1 MRNLQ
6 GAAKAL
12 TLCPYRLRYLGM
24 LYQMAEVAE
33 MEVVVPEKENR
44 FCVDG
49 GRRGCW
55 GSAVQRLAQALFLQ
69 FCDDV
74 LRSVGGSWSAGGSWS
89 DDAGGGCCEPAMSAA
104 E

>member
-1 MRNLQ
+1 MRSLQ

-12 TLCPYRLRYLGM
+12 TLRPYRLRYSGM
-24 LYQMAEVAE
+24 LYQMAVAG
-33 MEVVVPEKENR
+33 MEVVVPAKEKR

-55 GSAVQRLAQALFLQ
+55 GSAVQGLAQAFFAQ